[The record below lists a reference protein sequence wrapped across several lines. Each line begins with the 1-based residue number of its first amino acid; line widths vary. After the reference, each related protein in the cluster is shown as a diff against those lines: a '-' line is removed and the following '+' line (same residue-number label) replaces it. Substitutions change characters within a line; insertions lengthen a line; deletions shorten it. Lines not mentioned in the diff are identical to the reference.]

1 LRFTGKPSS
10 KGAAAALA
18 LLCVVGPILGYAHML
33 LVAHVQCVE
42 HGELLHVAAAH
53 TAVETHANAGRRT
66 AEPSVDA
73 RSDVESESHEHD
85 HCGVASARKT
95 QAAVDSVRPV
105 AVATVQ
111 PARPTSERAV
121 ECPPVALYV
130 LAPKT
135 SPPV

>member
-1 LRFTGKPSS
+1 LRFTRKPSS
-10 KGAAAALA
+10 KGGAAALA

-42 HGELLHVAAAH
+42 HGELLHVAAA
-53 TAVETHANAGRRT
+53 TAVETRANAGRRT
-66 AEPSVDA
+66 AEPSVDS

-85 HCGVASARKT
+85 HCCVASARKT

-111 PARPTSERAV
+111 PAHPMSERAV
-121 ECPPVALYV
+121 ACPPVALYV